1 MLADTRA
8 HQVAGMM
15 GLGSQ
20 PGLVVLSARGKPL
33 RLNRQLSTLNNM
45 PIFAEQRRAS
55 QGEGANM

>member
-1 MLADTRA
+1 
-8 HQVAGMM
+8 MM